1 RRIHLPGLTLQMLA
15 AVTPSD
21 VQLRLVNETA
31 EEVPFREHWDLVG
44 LTGMGSGIVRAW
56 QIADEFRKRGRKVVI
71 GGIAASPANPEWTRA
86 HADSVV
92 IGEAEET
99 WPEVLRDARA
109 GRLQPVYRSRQPPDI
124 KTLPLPRYDLMRSG
138 KFGWWS
144 PVQATRGCPFTCTFC
159 SVT

>member
-1 RRIHLPGLTLQMLA
+1 
-15 AVTPSD
+15 
-21 VQLRLVNETA
+21 
-31 EEVPFREHWDLVG
+31 
-44 LTGMGSGIVRAW
+44 VRAW

-71 GGIAASPANPEWTRA
+71 GGIAASLAKPEWTLA

-109 GRLQPVYRSRQPPDI
+109 GRLPPVYRSPQPPVI
-124 KTLPLPRYDLMRSG
+124 KTLPLPGYDLMRSG

-159 SVT
+159 SVTAFFHQGYRKRPVAQVLRDVREAKRLRRSPYITFIDDNIGVDWDYCHELWK